1 MSAIPCAVNPVGEE
15 RENGGLALFSL
26 PSRCVRWQVEGCLVF
41 EPCVNTTRSLPGR
54 AAPLASATKCHRFG
68 VSQAAC
74 MYMQVLCPS
83 PILARSS
90 SWKLVFNFPN
100 KWPFQPQQSGFRR
113 AQAGV
118 DVFTR
123 EKNRHGTFVHVE
135 WPNSL
140 NFCQQMCPRS
150 KNMALDCCGVK
161 KRVFTGPK
169 PPLVYAVTHGADS
182 KLWDRM
188 QRAEPKRTVRP
199 AVKC

>member
-15 RENGGLALFSL
+15 RENGGSGSLLSSL
-26 PSRCVRWQVEGCLVF
+26 PL
-41 EPCVNTTRSLPGR
+41 RSLAARRSSRFRAMYVYTRHVHFRGGR
-54 AAPLASATKCHRFG
+54 LPSPALLTKCHRFG

-100 KWPFQPQQSGFRR
+100 KWPFQPQQSEFRR

-123 EKNRHGTFVHVE
+123 EKTRHGTFVHVE
-135 WPNSL
+135 WPKSL
-140 NFCQQMCPRS
+140 VGQLNVCQQMCPRS

-182 KLWDRM
+182 KL
-188 QRAEPKRTVRP
+188 
-199 AVKC
+199 